1 MRVIDVTV
9 MSLAPKGLDSGLESL
24 LEAFPQFRG
33 EAPSCSEGAVNAL
46 HVILLSNPI
55 EEDVRFLY
63 RIEVSEMVLILDI
76 YVKYQC
82 NYIDIDNITV
92 DGAESEKR

>member
-1 MRVIDVTV
+1 
-9 MSLAPKGLDSGLESL
+9 MSPALKGLDSGLESL

-63 RIEVSEMVLILDI
+63 GIEGQVSEMVLIPFLI
-76 YVKYQC
+76 YM
-82 NYIDIDNITV
+82 
-92 DGAESEKR
+92 